1 MGFVFCPHGSA
12 QPFYTNQG
20 SYSTNMS
27 FWQENYAF
35 IKEVYEMR
43 HMKMAEWME
52 NVEKSIAR
60 IMADKVYTSSE
71 FKRERDTFNSLC
83 KDLERA
89 EVRKWLQQILEIL
102 MAERAKEQKNTEFGK
117 LDTLIK
123 KHEELIP
130 NVQKT
135 AVMVDLYW
143 KCYAYGDELKPHVEF
158 LDGIMLSSTR
168 DIAPSCIENV
178 DELIERQEK
187 SLSQLDSKR
196 NVVTDLIAKG
206 KVILQ
211 NPDKPKFL
219 EANVKRIQ
227 EGWEDTKQKAT
238 DRLQLLTE
246 TKDAFIAY
254 AEQNEVIATEFEVA
268 EEEIKKVKKI
278 FNLEAANAD
287 LKKRQDLFKKSN
299 DTVNG
304 LFNSINKDFNTMAI
318 TIPEDKKKSLEK
330 EIKAVEGKLEVL
342 ARFKSTVGKIEDLVA
357 ALTAFDGSLKSIDAW
372 KDAATAELKDI
383 KEASGAM
390 LPEDRVARTMDL
402 QEDIAAKL
410 EISKGCAAT
419 EAALLPQG
427 DKVPADAQAF
437 KDELA
442 RITKYVT
449 ELQANTKIECDK
461 YSNDVKYWAEYR
473 TGIKEF
479 SPWLAGAEKAA
490 SEGLSKPSDLAE
502 VKALNDKVLAFDKNC
517 VNYLK
522 VLTAAQGAAQKMTT
536 HTEADAEVA
545 GLKTRFDAVKVVS
558 DTWVKKRDVLVK
570 EWVLLDN
577 TVTELNSWVAKDK
590 SAEGENQFSLEKME
604 STLGE
609 LKNIFKQKE
618 KLVEGL

>member
-1 MGFVFCPHGSA
+1 MGFVLHQRGSA
-12 QPFYTNQG
+12 QPSHTNQG

-35 IKEVYEMR
+35 IKEVYDMR
-43 HMKMAEWME
+43 HLKMAEWME

-102 MAERAKEQKNTEFGK
+102 MAERAKDQKNNEFGK

-168 DIAPSCIENV
+168 DIAPSCLENV

-187 SLSQLDSKR
+187 SLSQLESKR
-196 NVVTDLIAKG
+196 NIVTDLIAKG

-219 EANVKRIQ
+219 EGHVKRIQ
-227 EGWEDTKQKAT
+227 DGWEDTKNKAT

-246 TKDAFIAY
+246 TKDAFIGY
-254 AEQNEVIATEFEVA
+254 AENSETVANEFDIA

-278 FNLEAANAD
+278 FNLDAANAD
-287 LKKRQDLFKKSN
+287 LSKRQEILKNTDDKI
-299 DTVNG
+299 NG
-304 LFNSINKDFNTMAI
+304 LFNSINKNYNTMAI
-318 TIPEDKKKSLEK
+318 TIPDDKKKILQK
-330 EIKAVEGKLEVL
+330 EIKAVEDKLEVL
-342 ARFKSTVGKIEDLVA
+342 GRFKSTVQVIVDLVNN
-357 ALTAFDGSLKSIDAW
+357 LTAFDKSLKAIDSW
-372 KDAATAELKDI
+372 KDAATSELKDI
-383 KEASGAM
+383 HESSGGM

-410 EISKGCAAT
+410 EILKANAAT
-419 EAALLPQG
+419 ELDLLPQG
-427 DKVPADAQAF
+427 DKVPADAQVF

-442 RITKYVT
+442 RITKYVVD
-449 ELQANTKIECDK
+449 LQAKTKVECDK
-461 YSNDVKYWAEYR
+461 YSNDVKFWAEYR

-479 SPWLAGAEKAA
+479 SPWLAGAEKSAA
-490 SEGLSKPSDLAE
+490 EGLSKPSSLDE
-502 VKALNDKVLAFDKNC
+502 VKALNDKVTNFDKSC
-517 VNYLK
+517 VSYLK
-522 VLTAAQGAAQKMTT
+522 VLEAAKGAAQKMTT
-536 HTEADAEVA
+536 HKEADDEVSA
-545 GLKTRFDAVKVVS
+545 LRERFDKVKAVS
-558 DTWVKKRDVLVK
+558 ETWVKKCEVLVK

-590 SAEGENQFSLEKME
+590 SEEGENQFSLEKME

-618 KLVEGL
+618 KLVENL